1 MIQLPP
7 ETMMPRYYLHICN
20 GLTNVRDEEGVDLPG
35 MPDAREQ
42 AIDGIRSIISEEARE
57 GRIDLVGR
65 ILICNAG
72 GETLLAVP
80 FREAFDLSLEGD
92 ASSAG
97 RS

>member
-1 MIQLPP
+1 
-7 ETMMPRYYLHICN
+7 MPRYYLHICN

-35 MPDAREQ
+35 VPDARGR

-65 ILICNAG
+65 ILICNTQ

-80 FREAFDLSLEGD
+80 FREAFDVRLGD
-92 ASSAG
+92 DPASAD
-97 RS
+97 RL